1 MRYYKIF
8 FPVLV
13 LLLLMIPLFH
23 MNMSEIT
30 EQENRT
36 LAKFPEI
43 KKKNKLNE
51 SYGKDFESWLGDHFW
66 GRDQLIQARFKSL
79 YKINGRIE
87 NERAFIGDDGW
98 MFSKEII
105 PLHPTIH
112 QRWWI
117 KNSVEKLVK
126 FADKFKGKNIPIYL
140 VPIPDRSLIYKKYW
154 ERYYKKN
161 WPTLDAVEE
170 MEKMLENYPNIKI
183 VPIKAELQEIAKSEL
198 VFYKNDSHLTPL
210 SESIITKKIF
220 STLKKD
226 YNLTNIQLKQLE
238 STEKTEET
246 AYLSAL
252 LDLPAKHWVEQNNFI
267 IIPELNS
274 TTLEEKIFKRISVL
288 NSEEKL
294 NAYTLRKTEKA
305 PIQKKGYFLGPCYTA
320 NSYNILYPLFS
331 EAIKIYPMDN
341 LDEEASSF
349 IKNELQKLEK
359 IETDSSVIIIVI
371 PPTYF
376 YSGEGNKYFN

>member
-1 MRYYKIF
+1 MKYYKLF
-8 FPVLV
+8 FTFLV
-13 LLLLMIPLFH
+13 LLVSVIPLLD

-30 EQENRT
+30 KQENRT
-36 LAKFPEI
+36 LAKFPEL
-43 KKKNKLNE
+43 KKEGKLNTY
-51 SYGKDFESWLGDHFW
+51 YGKEFESWLGDRFW
-66 GRDQLIQARFKSL
+66 ERDKLINARFQML

-87 NERAFIGDDGW
+87 NDDAFMGDNGW
-98 MFSKEII
+98 IFPKDLAIF
-105 PLHPTIH
+105 HPVRK
-112 QRWWI
+112 QRHWV
-117 KNSVEKLVK
+117 KKSAEKLKQFVN
-126 FADKFKGKNIPIYL
+126 KFKGKNIPIYL
-140 VPIPDRSLIYKKYW
+140 VLIPDRGLIYQKYW
-154 ERYYKKN
+154 KRYYKN
-161 WPTLDAVEE
+161 WSLLDAVEE
-170 MEKMLENYPNIKI
+170 MGKLLENYPNIKI
-183 VPIKAELQEIAKSEL
+183 ISLTTELQEAAKSEL

-210 SESIITKKIF
+210 SESIIAKKIF

-252 LDLPAKHWVEQNNFI
+252 LGLPAKHWVEQNNFI

-274 TTLEEKIFKRISVL
+274 TTSEEKIFKRISVL
-288 NSEEKL
+288 NSEEEL
-294 NAYTLRKTEKA
+294 NTYTLKKTEKA

-320 NSYNILYPLFS
+320 NAYNVLYPLFS

-376 YSGEGNKYFN
+376 CSGEGHQYFN